1 MSTNKCPKCH
11 NMVSVT
17 DKFCPVCGA
26 PLHKI
31 SSDVVSCKSCN
42 HQNKQGAAFCEKC
55 GNSLG
60 ELNTEAQNKIPSENA
75 HKIVSKGNYSGTMVK
90 GKTSRGWKIFR
101 NLIVVLVLLAVVALI
116 VWFQVDPDAGTKLKD
131 AAMGTAFMAVFFFV
145 GWLFMRGKKG
155 NKYDWDDDQY
165 ADVADDDD

>member
-75 HKIVSKGNYSGTMVK
+75 HKIVSKGNYTGTMVK

-101 NLIVVLVLLAVVALI
+101 KLIIALVLLAVVALI

-165 ADVADDDD
+165 SDVADDDD